1 MMNCVFFFQQSLA
14 DTEKKGEEKHTL
26 WMLSNCCLK
35 VSPIKL
41 LYLLNN
47 TKCFKRFFK
56 KSKSCCGHLKTG
68 FKSLKG

>member
-14 DTEKKGEEKHTL
+14 DTEEKGEEKHTL

-41 LYLLNN
+41 LYLLVE
-47 TKCFKRFFK
+47 
-56 KSKSCCGHLKTG
+56 
-68 FKSLKG
+68 